1 MAQAAQREWM
11 SAFGGGA
18 AMRHEHSSETH
29 AGCGCA
35 LMAELAAVMAA
46 GGGMPMAAP

>member
-1 MAQAAQREWM
+1 MPA
-11 SAFGGGA
+11 SGGGA
-18 AMRHEHSSETH
+18 AMRHEHSSEAH

-46 GGGMPMAAP
+46 GGGMPMGAP